1 MRVEIS
7 NHYMTEQHQKAIM
20 TLVRRLILKS
30 SNDQYERR
38 LSMEIDTLPHITTTM
53 ISSIDN
59 ELSAHLQETYKTIDM
74 IAGGIQALNDDAQRL
89 SNESLRLHIDTE
101 EWKRDLT
108 ALQLS
113 IEEENAF
120 LNGIKPNQEILN
132 QDVASLKQKVE
143 DMQSISYDGTFIW
156 RITSVKEKLSK
167 FFNA

>member
-1 MRVEIS
+1 
-7 NHYMTEQHQKAIM
+7 
-20 TLVRRLILKS
+20 
-30 SNDQYERR
+30 
-38 LSMEIDTLPHITTTM
+38 MEIDTLPHITTTM
-53 ISSIDN
+53 ISSIND

>member
-1 MRVEIS
+1 
-7 NHYMTEQHQKAIM
+7 
-20 TLVRRLILKS
+20 
-30 SNDQYERR
+30 
-38 LSMEIDTLPHITTTM
+38 
-53 ISSIDN
+53 
-59 ELSAHLQETYKTIDM
+59 M